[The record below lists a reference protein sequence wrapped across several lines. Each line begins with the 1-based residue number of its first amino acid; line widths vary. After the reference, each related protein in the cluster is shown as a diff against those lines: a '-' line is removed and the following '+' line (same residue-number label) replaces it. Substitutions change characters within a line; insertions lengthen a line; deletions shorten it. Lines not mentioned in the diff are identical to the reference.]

1 MLLLPRR
8 WLLSLL
14 IAGAVGVVP
23 CLAQQSAGAPPQS
36 SPGSSSQV
44 EVPLNEGQS
53 SSSQLPGA
61 GPAVRTSQTGPSP
74 SPALIDPAGPTVS
87 LETSE
92 SMFDIGVALNACGYD
107 RGLDDSD
114 PVRRK
119 VRDQVNQALVGS
131 ARGRD
136 DRDKLCTF
144 ISQHRLD
151 DPARSLAQY
160 VSLGLYLTP
169 PPDLTPSV
177 DQQDLPPDANGVIE
191 VLPLVRQF
199 ADDIDLHVV
208 WVANRAAYDEMTN
221 RLHGPLS
228 KMIVDTNY
236 YLKMPASTY
245 SGRHFLVVLE
255 PMLSPAETNARIYGT
270 NYVVV
275 ASPRNGE
282 IPMQLVRHAYLHY
295 EIEPLLYAH
304 ENSMDRMQ
312 PILKVVQDAPLSF
325 EFKSDLVSLVIE
337 CMIRSIEARTMD
349 TGVPAVKVPPNIPR
363 GDMGPYDRA
372 RAQAE
377 QQRDA
382 IRQQAVNHDMTQGY
396 VLTQYFYNQLRAFE
410 KNPESLDE
418 AIGPMV
424 YGMDVDVEIHRA
436 KQIAFD
442 AQGEGD
448 IMQRSPQKPPQPK
461 ELDLAEMKLMKGDVA
476 GAQAM
481 AQKALDTHSGEPGR
495 ADFILA
501 RVDLMNGKMDDAEA
515 AFKGTLQASKDPR
528 MLAWS
533 HIFLGRIKDVED
545 DRDGAIVEYKAALT
559 ARDGQPD
566 TKEAAEAGL
575 KKPFTL
581 PHQAENDS
589 SGQPPAAT
597 PQGSQPHPQ

>member
-1 MLLLPRR
+1 MPQFFRR
-8 WLLSLL
+8 WSLSLL
-14 IAGAVGVVP
+14 IAGALGGVP
-23 CLAQQSAGAPPQS
+23 CLPQQNSSAPPAS
-36 SPGSSSQV
+36 GP
-44 EVPLNEGQS
+44 GQS
-53 SSSQLPGA
+53 SSSQISVPLTEGE
-61 GPAVRTSQTGPSP
+61 GPVRTSQTGPSP

-92 SMFDIGVALNACGYD
+92 AMFDIGVALNACGYD
-107 RGLDDSD
+107 RGLDESA
-114 PVRRK
+114 PVRRR
-119 VRDQVNQALVGS
+119 VRDEVNQALIGT

-136 DRDKLCTF
+136 DRDKLCVF
-144 ISQHRLD
+144 IDQHRLE

-160 VSLGLYLTP
+160 VSLGLYLSP

-199 ADDIDLHVV
+199 ADDIDLHVI
-208 WVANRAAYDEMTN
+208 WVENRPAYDEMTN
-221 RLHGPLS
+221 RLHGPLT

-275 ASPRNGE
+275 ASPKDGT

-312 PILKVVQDAPLSF
+312 PILRTVQAAPLSF

-337 CMIRSIEARTMD
+337 CMIRAIEARTMN
-349 TGVPAVKVPPNIPR
+349 TGVPEVKVPPNVLR

-382 IRQQAVNHDMTQGY
+382 IRQKTVDHDMTQGF
-396 VLTQYFYNQLRAFE
+396 VLTQYFYNQLKAFE
-410 KNPESLDE
+410 KSPDSLDE

-424 YGMDVDVEIHRA
+424 YGMDVDVQIHQA

-448 IMQRSPQKPPQPK
+448 LMTRSPQRPPQPK
-461 ELDLAEMKLMKGDVA
+461 ELDVAEMKLMKGDVA
-476 GAQAM
+476 GAQAL
-481 AQKALDTHSGEPGR
+481 AQKALATHSGEPGR

-501 RVDLMNGKMDDAEA
+501 RVDLMNGRMDDAA
-515 AFKGTLQASKDPR
+515 SAFQGTLATAQDAR

-545 DRDGAIVEYKAALT
+545 DRDGAIAEYKAALT
-559 ARDGQPD
+559 VRDGQPD

-589 SGQPPAAT
+589 NSQAAPPSSA